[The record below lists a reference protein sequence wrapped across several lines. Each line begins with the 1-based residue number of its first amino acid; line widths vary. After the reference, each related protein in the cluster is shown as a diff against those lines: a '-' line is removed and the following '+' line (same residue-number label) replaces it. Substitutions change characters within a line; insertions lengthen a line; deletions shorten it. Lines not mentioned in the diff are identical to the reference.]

1 MITQPTTLSTL
12 IVSNHERLA
21 CVLQREIRTHGHFA
35 KTAKSG
41 KEAVAMTGDS
51 TPDLILLDS
60 SLKGENAIA
69 IAKYLSEVRRTPV
82 LMLAGS
88 EEEIAHA
95 RSSGVEIRGYLL
107 KPFDTPQF
115 WAGIR
120 DALAAH
126 KGGQGEV
133 SLISA
138 AYDQDAF
145 DEAVCKAAQIA
156 MKRMKCSHLAA
167 FERVA
172 ELANARAEALR
183 KEIGE
188 AA

>member
-1 MITQPTTLSTL
+1 MITQPTTLTTL

-21 CVLQREIRTHGHFA
+21 CVLQREMRSRGHLA
-35 KTAKSG
+35 TITKSG
-41 KEAVAMTGDS
+41 KEAVSMAGS
-51 TPDLILLDS
+51 SSPGLILLDS
-60 SLKGENAIA
+60 SLKGENAVSVAKSLYALRRPA
-69 IAKYLSEVRRTPV
+69 I

-95 RSSGVEIRGYLL
+95 RCSGVEIRGYLL

-115 WAGIR
+115 WCGIR
-120 DALAAH
+120 DALAARA
-126 KGGQGEV
+126 GAQGEV

-138 AYDQDAF
+138 AYDHDAF
-145 DEAVCKAAQIA
+145 EEAVCKAAQIA

-167 FERVA
+167 LERVA
-172 ELANARAEALR
+172 ELAISRAEALR
-183 KEIGE
+183 KEMGE